1 MAIVASDIKF
11 LLSAPQATAGYILPG
26 SPGNSLGKY
35 AATTQLSTASGGLDS
50 LFLDLTGAQNAA
62 DQVDYACVFIWNGNG
77 NHTMLTPYAW
87 LPVGLLGNTNTSAFA
102 VGADPILP
110 SALGSS
116 GAQAVGIANSLQA
129 PSGVNTWAGP
139 SSISTNGIALPNI
152 PAGSVAAVWIRRTA
166 NGAAGLNTFTLDV
179 TFDTLA

>member
-1 MAIVASDIKF
+1 MAIAASDVKF
-11 LLSAPQATAGYILPG
+11 LLSAPVATAGYLLPG

-35 AATTQLSTASGGLDS
+35 ASTTQLSTASGGLDS
-50 LFLDLTGAQNAA
+50 LFLDLTGAQNASN
-62 DQVDYACVFIWNGNG
+62 QVDYACVFVWNS
-77 NHTMLTPYAW
+77 HPTLTMLTPHAW
-87 LPVGLLGNTNTSAFA
+87 LPVGLLGNTNTSVFA
-102 VGADPILP
+102 VGVDPILP

-116 GAQAVGIANSLQA
+116 GPQAVGIANPVQV
-129 PSGVNTWAGP
+129 PSGVTTWAGT
-139 SSISTNGIALPNI
+139 SSTSANGVALPNI